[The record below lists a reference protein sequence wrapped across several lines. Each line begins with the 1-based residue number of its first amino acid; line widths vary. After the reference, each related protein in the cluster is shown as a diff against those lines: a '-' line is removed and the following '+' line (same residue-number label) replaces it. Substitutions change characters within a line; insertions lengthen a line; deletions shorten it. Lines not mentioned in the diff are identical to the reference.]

1 MKKKKRNHTNL
12 MGVNQNVIKRSSVSE
27 VFYDDTKM
35 KVKKIIQLKNLKNI
49 NKIIE
54 GNDKE

>member
-1 MKKKKRNHTNL
+1 